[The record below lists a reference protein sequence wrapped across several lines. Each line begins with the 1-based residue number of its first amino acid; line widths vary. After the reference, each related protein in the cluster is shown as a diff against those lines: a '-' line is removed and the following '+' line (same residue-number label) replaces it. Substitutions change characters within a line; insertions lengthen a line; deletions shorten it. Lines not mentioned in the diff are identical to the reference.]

1 MKKNPISKFSMLIV
15 ALSMSLFASAQAYL
29 PPIIAPIPVSVA
41 GLTHPVIP
49 LNGVWKFTLTPPVDF
64 WQNTVDY
71 SKWSDI
77 KVPGEPWMQGFEIK
91 RDVEYPYKKMIH
103 IPADFVGK
111 RVLLQFDGV
120 YSKGRVWVNGQFA
133 GEHYGGFTR
142 WNLDITSLVTAGEDA
157 VITVGVMDITKDP
170 SFASGYASRY
180 FTTNF
185 DHFIGGILR
194 NVRLMALPQNYISR
208 LHFQTDLDDAFQNAS
223 LVVNAA
229 VKFNSTDPSY
239 LKLSLFDP
247 TGKEVALSADR
258 IDLSSTK
265 SESAISIPITAPLKW
280 DSEHPN
286 LYTLKAELYENGIV
300 IEKLQK
306 KVGFREIKLDG
317 NRLLVNG
324 SEVKLRGGCRHSIH
338 PLAGRAYIEG
348 IDEQDILLYKNANI
362 NYIRTSHYPTTEE
375 FLDLCDRYGM
385 YVEEEMAICW
395 IDHFA
400 ADGKLNNLASDAS
413 VLPYF
418 MTQISDALERDKSHP
433 SILIW
438 SLGNENTKWGTNF
451 ETERNYARI
460 QDSTRPLKT
469 GHNAYGG
476 GWNTD
481 QYLDVD
487 SYHYPSWNS
496 NFNKTG
502 KPYLF
507 DEYSHVLCYF
517 DNGSAGERDPGT
529 RNFWGESLKRFW
541 DKIEVSN
548 GTIGGAIWGTIDDVF
563 LGPNATNGYGQW
575 GIFDGWRRP
584 KPEYYLTKKAYS
596 PICIKDSAVVFPG
609 ENAALSIPIRNRF
622 NHTNFNEL
630 TIKWAVGTEK
640 GSIAMNLAP
649 HQNGMLIIPARR
661 WNTNEILNLTFNS
674 KVGEFAMTVDEYNLP
689 LTAKTI
695 QLPSLSGLP
704 NNIIETDKLITISG
718 QNVEI
723 VFDKL
728 LGYITSGKMK
738 GEEIIKNGPHLNLT
752 PFALGKYSVTNVTTE
767 KTADAVIIKVLGKY
781 DTVGFNYIL
790 SIAKNGQMAVDYSI
804 SNPPT
809 ATGSYDEVGICFVLN
824 KSIDRLDW
832 DRKGLW
838 SVYPADH
845 IGRTTGSALKTS
857 QAKDLVYRE
866 KPTWSWSSDMK
877 DFHQRTKNHEG
888 YGMTNDFR
896 SSKEA
901 IYYAQAVNSST
912 SNTLKV
918 ESNGKAHTVRMDLN
932 TILPIITDER
942 NLSAKFTGSWIQY
955 ADAPDNAGTE
965 TYSNTV
971 GAAVEYS
978 FTGTSVALI
987 GPKNHNLGFCD
998 IYVDNVLKVENLDLY
1013 APSKQYQQVLYKISG
1028 LSDASHVLKVV
1039 VKGGKNAS
1047 ATANYVVIDG
1057 FSDVPNNSVSSDL
1070 KMCINRQ
1077 QTYLLDWGNYEKRAS
1092 ISTGFTDKIHFKM
1105 ATLSDNETN
1114 GVNFPTL
1121 VPSSKIIKVYT
1132 SGDTIFIDNKSN
1144 EGGNFTLYNSKGKL
1158 LLKSKISAQKLT
1170 TKVTKLIQGTYIS
1183 RITTKSI
1190 NETTKL
1196 VVN

>member
-1 MKKNPISKFSMLIV
+1 MKKKLVSKITILII
-15 ALSMSLFASAQAYL
+15 ALSMSLIVPAQTFL
-29 PPIIAPIPVSVA
+29 PPIIAPIPVSVT
-41 GLTHPVIP
+41 GVTQPVIP
-49 LNGVWKFTLTPPVDF
+49 LNGVWKFTLTPPVEF
-64 WQNTVDY
+64 WKNTVDF
-71 SKWSDI
+71 SSWNDI

-91 RDVEYPYKKMIH
+91 RDVEYPYKKTVH

-142 WNLDITSLVTAGEDA
+142 WNLDITPFVTAGEDA
-157 VITVGVMDITKDP
+157 ILTVGIMDITKDP

-208 LHFQTDLDDAFQNAS
+208 IHFQTDFDPTFQDAS

-229 VKFNSTDPSY
+229 VKFNSTESSY
-239 LKLSLFDP
+239 LKLSLFGP
-247 TGKEVALSADR
+247 TGKEVALSVDR
-258 IDLSSTK
+258 IDLSPSK
-265 SESAISIPITAPLKW
+265 PESVKSIPVTAPFKW

-286 LYTLKAELYENGIV
+286 LYTLKAELFENGIV
-300 IEKLQK
+300 IERLQK
-306 KVGFREIKLDG
+306 KVGFREIKVDG

-324 SEVKLRGGCRHSIH
+324 AEVKLRGGCRHSIH
-338 PLAGRAYIEG
+338 PLAGRAYVEG
-348 IDEQDILLYKNANI
+348 IDEKDILLYKNANI

-400 ADGKLNNLASDAS
+400 ADGKLNSLASDAT

-433 SILIW
+433 SIFIW

-451 ETERNYARI
+451 ATERDYARI
-460 QDSTRPLKT
+460 QDPTRPLKT

-481 QYLDVD
+481 QYLDLD

-502 KPYLF
+502 KPYIF

-584 KPEYYLTKKAYS
+584 KPEYYLAKKAYS
-596 PICIKDSAVVFPG
+596 PICIKDSALTSPD
-609 ENAALSIPIRNRF
+609 ENTALTIPIRNRF

-630 TIKWAVGTEK
+630 SINWKVGTET
-640 GSIAMNLAP
+640 GTIAMNLAP
-649 HQNGMLIIPARR
+649 HQNGTLTIPARK
-661 WNTNEILNLTFNS
+661 WNANEILNLTFES
-674 KVGEFAMTVDEYNLP
+674 KFGEFEMKVDEYNLP
-689 LTAKTI
+689 LSAKVV
-695 QLPSLSGLP
+695 QFPSLSGLP
-704 NNIIETDKLITISG
+704 QNLTETDKQTTVSG
-718 QNVEI
+718 TEFEI
-723 VFDKL
+723 VFDKT
-728 LGYITSGKMK
+728 LGYITSGKIN
-738 GEEIIKNGPHLNLT
+738 GEEIIKNGPHLNMTPLT
-752 PFALGKYSVTNVTTE
+752 LGKYKVTNVSTQETT
-767 KTADAVIIKVLGKY
+767 DAVNIKVVGKY
-781 DTVGFNYIL
+781 DTVGFDYIL
-790 SIAKNGQMAVDYSI
+790 SIDKKGQMALEYTI

-809 ATGSYDEVGICFVLN
+809 ATVSYDEVGVYFVLN
-824 KSIDRLDW
+824 KSVDRLDW

-845 IGRTTGSALKTS
+845 IGRTIGSTLKTS
-857 QAKDLVYRE
+857 QGKDLVYRE
-866 KPTWSWSSDMK
+866 KPTGSWSSDMK

-901 IYYAQAVNSST
+901 IYYAKAVNSNT
-912 SNTLKV
+912 SNGFKV
-918 ESNGKAHTVRMDLN
+918 ESNGNAHTVRMDLN
-932 TILPIITDER
+932 TILPTITDER
-942 NLSAKFTGSWIQY
+942 NASVNFTGTWVQY

-965 TYSNTV
+965 TFTNSIGATV
-971 GAAVEYS
+971 KYT

-1028 LSDASHVLKVV
+1028 LSDALHVLKVV
-1039 VKGGKNAS
+1039 VKAVKNAS
-1047 ATANYVVIDG
+1047 AKANYVVIDG
-1057 FSDVPNNSVSSDL
+1057 FSDVPDNDNPADL

-1092 ISTGFTDKIHFKM
+1092 ISTGFKDKIWVKM
-1105 ATLSDNETN
+1105 STLTD
-1114 GVNFPTL
+1114 
-1121 VPSSKIIKVYT
+1121 
-1132 SGDTIFIDNKSN
+1132 
-1144 EGGNFTLYNSKGKL
+1144 
-1158 LLKSKISAQKLT
+1158 
-1170 TKVTKLIQGTYIS
+1170 S
-1183 RITTKSI
+1183 R
-1190 NETTKL
+1190 N
-1196 VVN
+1196 